1 MAMGFSVV
9 FAALITVV
17 FGLAYMLSWVIPFI
31 IFFMLCTLLI
41 EPIVRE
47 EMEYYGKPDFYNII
61 EGIQDAVL
69 EDEESSSSSLSD

>member
-1 MAMGFSVV
+1 MAMGCSVV

-47 EMEYYGKPDFYNII
+47 EMKYYGKPDFYNII

>member
-69 EDEESSSSSLSD
+69 EDEEPSSDSLSE